1 MLHRPGKVDIT
12 KDEFKTIAKNL
23 KNEEFQELL
32 GDYMLEVSDPANKDE
47 YDQYLQQ
54 MKKEGELP
62 AVRIPFQRGFNSLGN
77 GASGTKSWI
86 LYQVYHSQQEG

>member
-12 KDEFKTIAKNL
+12 KDEFKKIAENL

-47 YDQYLQQ
+47 YDEYLQQ
-54 MKKEGELP
+54 MKREGELP
-62 AVRIPFQRGFNSLGN
+62 AVR
-77 GASGTKSWI
+77 
-86 LYQVYHSQQEG
+86 Y